1 MYKLVN
7 EDTGN
12 RTVDKLNLYADICKS
27 TNDISKEKIDA
38 LMDEIVV
45 IEHFQDISPDKSLN
59 EYLKYDYLTVKE
71 AVFCLLGLDPNIVD
85 VIKGELIYQALSET
99 KEFRYLMR
107 AEGDGFMSESN
118 GKVFTKGFIT
128 WALDKGFIENTNST
142 SNTGNINTH
151 HNQERALIAEYNK
164 KVTLGEYG
172 SWVPVLG
179 GSKNPSVFVKD
190 TVAFN
195 KLQSKLKLLLKEDVY
210 GNQTMPSKGTI
221 AQYIRDDINSR
232 KTQS

>member
-12 RTVDKLNLYADICKS
+12 RTVDKLNLYANIYKS

-45 IEHFQDISPDKSLN
+45 IEHFQDASPDRSLN

-71 AVFCLLGLDPNIVD
+71 AVFCLLGLNPNIVD

-107 AEGDGFMSESN
+107 AEGDDFISESN
-118 GKVFTKGFIT
+118 GKVFTKGVIT
-128 WALDKGFIENTNST
+128 WALNRGFREKTNNT

-151 HNQERALIAEYNK
+151 HNQERASIAEHNK
-164 KVTLGEYG
+164 KVTLEEYR
-172 SWVPVLG
+172 SWTPALG
-179 GSKNPSVFVKD
+179 GSKNPSAFVKD

-195 KLQSKLKLLLKEDVY
+195 KLQLKLKLLLKEDIY

-221 AQYIRDDINSR
+221 AQYIRNDTNSR
-232 KTQS
+232 KTQR

>member
-12 RTVDKLNLYADICKS
+12 RTVDKLNLYANIYKS

-45 IEHFQDISPDKSLN
+45 IEHFQDASPDRSLN

-71 AVFCLLGLDPNIVD
+71 AVFCLLGLNPNIVD

-107 AEGDGFMSESN
+107 AEGDDFISESN

-128 WALDKGFIENTNST
+128 WALNKGFIEST
-142 SNTGNINTH
+142 VSKSNTGNISAYY
-151 HNQERALIAEYNK
+151 NQERASIAEHNK
-164 KVTLGEYG
+164 KVTLEEYR
-172 SWVPVLG
+172 SWTPALG
-179 GSKNPSVFVKD
+179 GSKNPNAFVND
-190 TVAFN
+190 STAF
-195 KLQSKLKLLLKEDVY
+195 SKLKLQLRLLLKEDKA
-210 GNQTMPSKGTI
+210 GNRIMPTKDTI
-221 AQYIRDDINSR
+221 AQYIRDTRNSE
-232 KTQS
+232 KS

>member
-12 RTVDKLNLYADICKS
+12 RTVDKLNLYADIYKS

-45 IEHFQDISPDKSLN
+45 IEHFQDASPDRSLN

-71 AVFCLLGLDPNIVD
+71 AVFCLLGLNPNIVD

-107 AEGDGFMSESN
+107 AEGDDFISESN

-128 WALDKGFIENTNST
+128 WALNKGFIEST
-142 SNTGNINTH
+142 VSKSNTGNISAYY
-151 HNQERALIAEYNK
+151 NQERASIAEHNK
-164 KVTLGEYG
+164 KVTLEEYR
-172 SWVPVLG
+172 SWTPALG
-179 GSKNPSVFVKD
+179 GSKNPNAFVND
-190 TVAFN
+190 STAF
-195 KLQSKLKLLLKEDVY
+195 SKLKLQLRLLLKEDKA
-210 GNQTMPSKGTI
+210 GNRIMPTKDTI
-221 AQYIRDDINSR
+221 AQYIRDTRNSE
-232 KTQS
+232 KS